1 MKDLIAAIEQHE
13 RNATWLP
20 TSELYAPDN
29 EFDRLMQGT
38 INQLIFNDQRW
49 TQMMRVAEVMASGK
63 TTVPAHLRGSVG
75 DCMAIVMQAAR
86 WNMDPFAVAQKS
98 HLVNGTLGY
107 EAQLINAVVITQ
119 APITER
125 PRYEWFGDWSKVLG
139 KFVEKQGR
147 NDSTYKAPGW
157 KTEDEVG
164 LGVRVYVTLIGE
176 EEPRPLELLLSQA
189 QVRNSTLWASDPRQ
203 QLAYLA
209 IKRWA
214 RLYCPD
220 VLLGV
225 YSADELE
232 DVDTHAAISAS
243 ADTPAPTSRTA
254 ALKNK
259 LRTRQA
265 QPVAEQPQE
274 TATVQPEPQNDAGT
288 VVHQESPIK
297 IEDLVK
303 KINSCTTREELE
315 ANRETVAALKGAERQ
330 QAVDAWKAVEAR
342 ITG

>member
-1 MKDLIAAIEQHE
+1 MENIAVAAKQEQYE
-13 RNATWLP
+13 QNATWLP
-20 TSELYAPDN
+20 TPALDTPDN

-107 EAQLINAVVITQ
+107 EAQLVNAVVITQ
-119 APITER
+119 APITGR
-125 PRYEWFGDWSKVLG
+125 PQYEWFGDWSKILG

-157 KTEDEVG
+157 KTEDEAG

-214 RLYCPD
+214 RLHCPD

-232 DVDTHAAISAS
+232 DTNTPAVVSTS

-259 LRTRQA
+259 LRTRQP
-265 QPVAEQPQE
+265 QPVSEPSQE
-274 TATVQPEPQNDAGT
+274 TATVQPEPQAAT
-288 VVHQESPIK
+288 VSSNG
-297 IEDLVK
+297 IEVLVNA
-303 KINSCTTREELE
+303 INACTTREELE
-315 ANRETVAALKGAERQ
+315 AHRETVAALKGAERQ

-342 ITG
+342 IMG

>member
-1 MKDLIAAIEQHE
+1 MENIATAVEQQHE
-13 RNATWLP
+13 QNATWLP
-20 TSELYAPDN
+20 TSALYAPDN

-86 WNMDPFAVAQKS
+86 WNMDPFAVAQKT

-157 KTEDEVG
+157 KTEDEAG

-176 EEPRPLELLLSQA
+176 EEPRPLDLLLSQA
-189 QVRNSTLWASDPRQ
+189 QVRNSTLWSGDPRQ
-203 QLAYLA
+203 QLAYLV

-225 YSADELE
+225 YSADELGE
-232 DVDTHAAISAS
+232 VDTPATVSAS
-243 ADTPAPTSRTA
+243 ADTPAPKSRSA
-254 ALKNK
+254 AIKNK
-259 LRTRQA
+259 LRTRQPP
-265 QPVAEQPQE
+265 PVSEQSQE
-274 TATVQPEPQNDAGT
+274 TATVQPEPQVETA
-288 VVHQESPIK
+288 SPNG
-297 IEDLVK
+297 IEALVNA
-303 KINSCTTREELE
+303 INACTTREELE
-315 ANRETVAALKGAERQ
+315 THRETVAALKGTERQ
-330 QAVDAWKAVEAR
+330 RAVDAWKAVEAR